1 MYVNYCTINY
11 GRSNVNGRINGRIG
25 SIFSSKK
32 ITWRKKV
39 PNQYLVL
46 TCVRYR
52 IQQYYYSMYTR
63 CTACSNTDSR
73 RIHFKP
79 TGRVVPQW
87 PIQHGVQF
95 IMLGHHDL
103 LDRDVRIAKIAFHL
117 HQGHIVRH
125 VQKSNGPLRF
135 VQLNTE
141 HREKWRKIS
150 VELYR
155 VKCWRACLTRPSWD
169 TPTV

>member
-1 MYVNYCTINY
+1 MV
-11 GRSNVNGRINGRIG
+11 GLMVGLEVKKLHGAKRSL
-25 SIFSSKK
+25 
-32 ITWRKKV
+32 
-39 PNQYLVL
+39 NQYLVL

-63 CTACSNTDSR
+63 CTACSNTNSR

-95 IMLGHHDL
+95 IILGHHDL

-135 VQLNTE
+135 IQLNTE

-155 VKCWRACLTRPSWD
+155 VKYLLACMSYPPVLGHSDRVVVSRRLR
-169 TPTV
+169 VVSF